1 MTRRAISAVIAAALL
16 IGGCAS
22 EPVPPETSV
31 TGLPPATHGSLA
43 ECLPSHGIDAPATA
57 ILGPPTA
64 VDQATWDQA
73 MGACSQL
80 APGPAG

>member
-1 MTRRAISAVIAAALL
+1 
-16 IGGCAS
+16 
-22 EPVPPETSV
+22 
-31 TGLPPATHGSLA
+31 A
-43 ECLPSHGIDAPATA
+43 ECLHSHGIDAPATA